1 MRRSI
6 VSRCGSV
13 PRGRPRDLR
22 YDAVFLDIDGTLL
35 WVDLDVEGYVRDL
48 SPYTTDVPLTVENAT
63 GAVWRGLKTH
73 IRENINYP
81 TQEELT
87 RFRQENA
94 TNTARSLGLDVPTD
108 VLVGV
113 ADRCISFNPYEES
126 EAVLEELKSM
136 GVPLY
141 ALSNWDIDLEGVL
154 NDLGWTRFFDG
165 LVVSAIVGAE
175 KPDGAI
181 FEEALNV
188 AGVEPDRA
196 VHVGNDPVSDAYGAS
211 KAGIDAVL
219 IDRKGNAEATEAT
232 VVLPDLRGLPGF
244 VRG

>member
-1 MRRSI
+1 M
-6 VSRCGSV
+6 
-13 PRGRPRDLR
+13 R

-48 SPYTTDVPLTVENAT
+48 SPYTTDAAPLTVEKAT
-63 GAVWRGLKTH
+63 GPVWRGLKTH

-81 TQEELT
+81 TREELA
-87 RFRQENA
+87 RFRRENA
-94 TNTARSLGLDVPTD
+94 KNTARSLGLDVPTD

-113 ADRCISFNPYEES
+113 ADRSISFNPYGES
-126 EAVLEELKSM
+126 EAVLEEMQGM

-141 ALSNWDIDLEGVL
+141 ALSNWDVALEGVL
-154 NDLGWTRFFDG
+154 DDLGWTRFFDG

-181 FEEALNV
+181 FEEALGT

-196 VHVGNDPVSDAYGAS
+196 VHVGNDPVSDVYGAW

-219 IDRKGNAEATEAT
+219 VDRRGNIEAPPEATA
-232 VVLPDLRGLPGF
+232 VLPDLRGLPEL